1 MKPIRHRSPKTENTF
16 ANNIF
21 QSPKK
26 KHINI
31 INIDKGRN
39 IINNRNIGINNQ
51 FNYNYNKNDYNYY
64 EEITK
69 AFNFITFVLKQKDIQ
84 IKELKS
90 TINNLQKQLNEINET
105 NIMTFYKQEIS
116 DFSNQNSNL
125 KFLNKKSSN
134 NFLSPDSNNKGKM
147 RQMMNN
153 FCSVQT
159 EVNSINTTNSNNNSY
174 NNSNNNIFITKNS
187 FGNELNKN
195 IGVDNNSMNIIHKIK
210 NTTNINRI
218 NNFRNIESDKINNN
232 ININNSINNNLY
244 NFNKFSNEK
253 QNNQI
258 NLNMNEHSTERKNIN
273 QIRNESYHSNQNIN
287 LKKYNNEN
295 IKASKNGDTKTDTES
310 LMGTDKIKIL
320 TFENS
325 TYNLGKSGS
334 KSNSF
339 NMSDDGNIITSK
351 QDVKNYLKEV
361 KNKLDS
367 ERFKKFITNIK
378 LLTKNKIPSQR
389 NEIILQ
395 IKNLLI
401 DKNLINKFESIMKI
415 KKN

>member
-1 MKPIRHRSPKTENTF
+1 MKPIRHISPKTDNTF
-16 ANNIF
+16 AKNIF

-39 IINNRNIGINNQ
+39 LLNNRNIGINNQ
-51 FNYNYNKNDYNYY
+51 FNFNYNKNDNYY

-90 TINNLQKQLNEINET
+90 KINNLQKQLNDINES
-105 NIMTFYKQEIS
+105 NIMTFYNQEVLGS
-116 DFSNQNSNL
+116 SNQNSNL
-125 KFLNKKSSN
+125 KFLNKKN
-134 NFLSPDSNNKGKM
+134 NYNFISPDNNNKGKM

-153 FCSVQT
+153 FCSAQT
-159 EVNSINTTNSNNNSY
+159 EINSINTTNSNNNS
-174 NNSNNNIFITKNS
+174 NNNIFIKNN

-195 IGVDNNSMNIIHKIK
+195 VGSDNNSINIIQ
-210 NTTNINRI
+210 RI
-218 NNFRNIESDKINNN
+218 NNSANINKINNYRNIETVKINNN
-232 ININNSINNNLY
+232 NNINNNNIY

-258 NLNMNEHSTERKNIN
+258 NINTNEHSNEKININ
-273 QIRNESYHSNQNIN
+273 PIKSESYHSNQNIN
-287 LKKYNNEN
+287 IRNYNNEN
-295 IKASKNGDTKTDTES
+295 IKPTKNVEAKTDTES
-310 LMGTDKIKIL
+310 LMGNDKIKIL

-325 TYNLGKSGS
+325 MYNSGKAGS

-339 NMSDDGNIITSK
+339 NMSDDGAITSK

-361 KNKLDS
+361 KNKLAP

-378 LLTKNKIPSQR
+378 LLTKNKYLNPNQR

-415 KKN
+415 KKNE

>member
-1 MKPIRHRSPKTENTF
+1 MKPIRHISPKTDNTF
-16 ANNIF
+16 AKNMF

-39 IINNRNIGINNQ
+39 LINNRNIGINNQ
-51 FNYNYNKNDYNYY
+51 FNFNYNKNDNYY
-64 EEITK
+64 AEITK

-90 TINNLQKQLNEINET
+90 KINNLQKQLNDINES
-105 NIMTFYKQEIS
+105 NIMTFYNQEILDS
-116 DFSNQNSNL
+116 SNQNSNL
-125 KFLNKKSSN
+125 KFLNKKN
-134 NFLSPDSNNKGKM
+134 KINFISPENNNKGKM

-153 FCSVQT
+153 FCSAQA
-159 EVNSINTTNSNNNSY
+159 EVNSINTTNSNNNS
-174 NNSNNNIFITKNS
+174 NNNIFIKNN

-195 IGVDNNSMNIIHKIK
+195 AVVDNNSINMIHKI
-210 NTTNINRI
+210 NNPTNINKI
-218 NNFRNIESDKINNN
+218 NNYRNIETVKINNN
-232 ININNSINNNLY
+232 NTNNNKIY
-244 NFNKFSNEK
+244 NFQKFSNEK

-258 NLNMNEHSTERKNIN
+258 NLNINEHSNEKININ
-273 QIRNESYHSNQNIN
+273 PIKNESYHSNQNIN
-287 LKKYNNEN
+287 IRKYNNEN
-295 IKASKNGDTKTDTES
+295 MKTTKNGDEKTDTES
-310 LMGTDKIKIL
+310 LIGTDKIKIL

-325 TYNLGKSGS
+325 MYNLGKSSS

-339 NMSDDGNIITSK
+339 NMSDDGVITSK

-361 KNKLDS
+361 KNKLTP

-378 LLTKNKIPSQR
+378 LLTKNKNPNLNQR

>member
-1 MKPIRHRSPKTENTF
+1 MKPIRHISPKTNNTF
-16 ANNIF
+16 AKNIF

-39 IINNRNIGINNQ
+39 LINNRNIGINNQ
-51 FNYNYNKNDYNYY
+51 FNFNYNKNDNYY
-64 EEITK
+64 AEITK

-90 TINNLQKQLNEINET
+90 KINNLQKQLNDINES
-105 NIMTFYKQEIS
+105 NIMTFYNQEVLDS
-116 DFSNQNSNL
+116 SNQNSNL
-125 KFLNKKSSN
+125 KFLNKKSN
-134 NFLSPDSNNKGKM
+134 INYISPENNNKGKM
-147 RQMMNN
+147 RQIMNN
-153 FCSVQT
+153 LCSAQA
-159 EVNSINTTNSNNNSY
+159 EVNSINTTNSNNNS
-174 NNSNNNIFITKNS
+174 NNNIYIKNN

-195 IGVDNNSMNIIHKIK
+195 FGVDNNSINKINK
-210 NTTNINRI
+210 INNSTNINKI
-218 NNFRNIESDKINNN
+218 NNYRNIETGKMNSIINNT
-232 ININNSINNNLY
+232 NNNKIY
-244 NFNKFSNEK
+244 NFNKFSSEN

-258 NLNMNEHSTERKNIN
+258 NLNINEHSPEKMNIN
-273 QIRNESYHSNQNIN
+273 PIRNESYHSNQNIN
-287 LKKYNNEN
+287 IRNNNEN
-295 IKASKNGDTKTDTES
+295 IKTTKYVEAKTDTES
-310 LMGTDKIKIL
+310 LMGTEKIKIL

-325 TYNLGKSGS
+325 MYNSGKPGS
-334 KSNSF
+334 RSNSF
-339 NMSDDGNIITSK
+339 NMSDDGVITSK

-361 KNKLDS
+361 KNKLAP
-367 ERFKKFITNIK
+367 ERFKRFITNIK
-378 LLTKNKIPSQR
+378 LLTKNKNPSQNQR

>member
-1 MKPIRHRSPKTENTF
+1 MKPIRHISPKNDNIF
-16 ANNIF
+16 AKNIF

-39 IINNRNIGINNQ
+39 LINNRNIGINNQ
-51 FNYNYNKNDYNYY
+51 FNFNYNKNDNYY
-64 EEITK
+64 AEITK

-90 TINNLQKQLNEINET
+90 KINNLQKQLNDINES
-105 NIMTFYKQEIS
+105 NIMTFYNKEILDS
-116 DFSNQNSNL
+116 TNQNSNL
-125 KFLNKKSSN
+125 KFLNKKSN
-134 NFLSPDSNNKGKM
+134 INFVSPENNNKSKM

-153 FCSVQT
+153 FCSAQT
-159 EVNSINTTNSNNNSY
+159 EVNSINTTNSNNNS
-174 NNSNNNIFITKNS
+174 NNNIFIKNN

-195 IGVDNNSMNIIHKIK
+195 VVADNNSINIIQRI
-210 NTTNINRI
+210 NNSTNINKI
-218 NNFRNIESDKINNN
+218 SNYRNIETAKINNN
-232 ININNSINNNLY
+232 NTNNNKIY
-244 NFNKFSNEK
+244 NFNNFSNEK
-253 QNNQI
+253 QNNQM
-258 NLNMNEHSTERKNIN
+258 NLNINEHSPEKININ
-273 QIRNESYHSNQNIN
+273 PIKSESYHSNQNIN
-287 LKKYNNEN
+287 IKNYNKESM
-295 IKASKNGDTKTDTES
+295 KTTKNGDAKTDTES
-310 LMGTDKIKIL
+310 IMGNEKIKIL

-325 TYNLGKSGS
+325 SGKPGS
-334 KSNSF
+334 RSNSF
-339 NMSDDGNIITSK
+339 NMSEDGVITSK

-361 KNKLDS
+361 KNKLAP

-378 LLTKNKIPSQR
+378 LLTKNKNPSPNQR

-395 IKNLLI
+395 IKNLLV

>member
-39 IINNRNIGINNQ
+39 IINNRNIGLNNQ
-51 FNYNYNKNDYNYY
+51 FNFNYNKNDYNYY
-64 EEITK
+64 AEITK
-69 AFNFITFVLKQKDIQ
+69 AFNFITYVLKQKDIQ
-84 IKELKS
+84 IKELK
-90 TINNLQKQLNEINET
+90 TKINNLQKQLNDINES
-105 NIMTFYKQEIS
+105 NIMTFYNQEILDS
-116 DFSNQNSNL
+116 SNQNNNL
-125 KFLNKKSSN
+125 KLLNKKN
-134 NFLSPDSNNKGKM
+134 NINFISPDNNKSKV

-153 FCSVQT
+153 FCSAQA
-159 EVNSINTTNSNNNSY
+159 EVNSINTTNSNNNS
-174 NNSNNNIFITKNS
+174 NNNIFITKNN
-187 FGNELNKN
+187 FGNV
-195 IGVDNNSMNIIHKIK
+195 GADNNSINKIQK
-210 NTTNINRI
+210 INNSTNINKI
-218 NNFRNIESDKINNN
+218 NNYRNIETGKINNN
-232 ININNSINNNLY
+232 NKIY
-244 NFNKFSNEK
+244 NFNKFSNENE
-253 QNNQI
+253 NNQI
-258 NLNMNEHSTERKNIN
+258 NLNMNEHSTDKTNIN

-287 LKKYNNEN
+287 VRNYNNEN
-295 IKASKNGDTKTDTES
+295 MKGTKYGEAKTDTES

-325 TYNLGKSGS
+325 MYNAGKPGS

-339 NMSDDGNIITSK
+339 NMSDDGNAITSK

-361 KNKLDS
+361 KTKLAP
-367 ERFKKFITNIK
+367 EKFKKFITNIK
-378 LLTKNKIPSQR
+378 LLTKNKNPTQR

-395 IKNLLI
+395 IKSLLI